1 MKKKAFNLHH
11 LNGKVKNKTSFLQ
24 TILLVAL
31 CVTFCTLLFTDL
43 SPTKSYEP
51 AALNKIY
58 KQTQEKISQG
68 LVLSCSEFQLG
79 FQDRTRSYEVFLSP
93 FTKNQNDVH
102 YHWVERIQS
111 IVIKVSFRNL
121 FALQSFQA
129 MEEYLFLDLR
139 RLLI

>member
-1 MKKKAFNLHH
+1 M
-11 LNGKVKNKTSFLQ
+11 KNKTGFLQ

-43 SPTKSYEP
+43 SPSKSYEP

-58 KQTQEKISQG
+58 KQTQDKISQG
-68 LVLSCSEFQLG
+68 LILSCSEFQMG

-93 FTKNQNDVH
+93 FPKNQNDLQH
-102 YHWVERIQS
+102 HWIERFQS
-111 IVIKVSFRNL
+111 IVTKVSFRNL
-121 FALQSFQA
+121 FALQAFQA